1 MMVTSGGRAVE
12 SMASPVTNPSNG
24 LSALLRTSDF
34 FRVGLLVPDDQD
46 IRAISV
52 GTRVEQALELM
63 SAHGFDQ
70 LPVTTADDQVVGA
83 FTYRSFAQGLRRI
96 RLRDNS
102 LTAPVEDLVE
112 ELRFVRASQEIGDVL
127 GFLEADNAV
136 FVGDEDRLLAIV
148 TTADVSRFLWR
159 RAQPFVLLQDIEL
172 GIRDLMRSSCT
183 AKELAGS
190 ISAALRA
197 DPAKAAARLEDLTLG
212 ELLLVL
218 LHGPSFGTFFRLRFG
233 SNRDLVRATLEP
245 VRAIR
250 NKVFHFRDDASAE
263 ELQTLAD
270 VATWL
275 RRKILIRGGER

>member
-12 SMASPVTNPSNG
+12 WMASPVMNPATGPSF
-24 LSALLRTSDF
+24 LRTPDF

-46 IRAISV
+46 ILAISA
-52 GTRVEQALELM
+52 GTRVNQALELM
-63 SAHGFDQ
+63 SAHDFDQ
-70 LPVTTADDQVVGA
+70 LPVTTADNRVVGA
-83 FTYRSFAQGLRRI
+83 FSYRSFAQGLRRI
-96 RLRDNS
+96 RPRDNS

-136 FVGDEDRLLAIV
+136 FVGDEDRLLAVV

-159 RAQPFVLLQDIEL
+159 RAQPFVLLRDIEL

-183 AKELAGS
+183 AKELADS

-197 DPAKAAARLEDLTLG
+197 DPARAAARLEDLTLG
-212 ELLLVL
+212 ELLSVL
-218 LHGPSFGTFFRLRFG
+218 LHGPSFGSFFRLRFG
-233 SNRDLVRATLEP
+233 ANRDLVRATLESICP
-245 VRAIR
+245 IR

-263 ELQTLAD
+263 ELKNLTD

-275 RRKILIRGGER
+275 RRKILIRGGKR